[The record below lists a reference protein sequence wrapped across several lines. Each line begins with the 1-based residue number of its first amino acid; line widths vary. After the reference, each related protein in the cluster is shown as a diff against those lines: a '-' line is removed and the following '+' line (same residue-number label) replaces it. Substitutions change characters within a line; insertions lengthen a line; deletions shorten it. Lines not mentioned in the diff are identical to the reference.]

1 MVGSSSIVDKEITDK
16 KGLTAV
22 TCARWDGVVQG
33 GGSLETVQRQLADSI
48 NICGMERMAGLS
60 SNAGAV

>member
-1 MVGSSSIVDKEITDK
+1 M
-16 KGLTAV
+16 

-48 NICGMERMAGLS
+48 NICGMERMVGLS